1 MIQPSDRGS
10 SRNLTAEER
19 REKQEQR
26 RFDADQAMKEY
37 EAEQRAF
44 HANYERLRAERL
56 AREELESSRQASAPS
71 HAPGKSG
78 KRSK

>member
-26 RFDADQAMKEY
+26 RFDADLAMKEY

-56 AREELESSRQASAPS
+56 AREELESARQASAPS
-71 HAPGKSG
+71 TGKIS